1 MKKISIFILFLAT
14 SIYFSSCGNRA
25 KTALDEAVQSQSIT
39 MLRQFLINY
48 PKADAELIDYAKQ
61 VLNNWVED
69 STAFAGIKKIQQKDN
84 IVERYNAE
92 LSYIDNYPNGL
103 YITEVKAMYEKDEP
117 EATAIIER
125 AEAIRSHLDWYKA
138 KFSNYA
144 FINNQNKLASYVVML
159 TAPDEDGKGEGVYSW
174 SSLEFFFYYS
184 INLENLDDS
193 DLHCT
198 MYTHDGQE
206 SHFNIRVGDNCIY
219 WVNNGK
225 YTLYVGQWEEN
236 VYNTFI
242 KKSVPKIKGKKYRN
256 IDTSWW

>member
-1 MKKISIFILFLAT
+1 MKKVSIFILFLAT
-14 SIYFSSCGNRA
+14 FIYFSSCGNRA

-92 LSYIDNYPNGL
+92 LSYMEHYPNGL
-103 YITEVKAMYEKDEP
+103 YIAEVKAMYEKDEP
-117 EATAIIER
+117 TATAIIER

-144 FINNQNKLASYVVML
+144 FISNNSGTKGNIMML
-159 TAPDEDGKGEGVYSW
+159 TAPDEDGKGEGIW
-174 SSLEFFFYYS
+174 SVFNMNFFFYYS
-184 INLENLDDS
+184 LNLENLDDT

-198 MYTHDGQE
+198 MYAHDGQE

-219 WVNNGK
+219 HIHNGE
-225 YTLYVGQWEEN
+225 YSSFIGQWEEDAYKN
-236 VYNTFI
+236 F
-242 KKSVPKIKGKKYRN
+242 
-256 IDTSWW
+256 